1 MGNVTIPKTPAMIS
15 SWYIVD
21 ETIFITMLKNTEKD
35 YLSNNKSDVYTIY
48 YSYTIVFM
56 FYFRSVCFPFTVE
69 LK

>member
-48 YSYTIVFM
+48 YSYTIVFT
-56 FYFRSVCFPFTVE
+56 FYFRSVCFPSTVE

>member
-56 FYFRSVCFPFTVE
+56 F
-69 LK
+69 